1 MPEKTPAQKK
11 AQQKYMERF
20 AVARVRMD
28 KDRYERVQAHAAQR
42 DGGSVNAF
50 INRAI
55 DETMERDAKR
65 ERTPQA
71 GSSGQESDDS
81 TQRKE
86 SDDSS
91 IFAECMRNLERRKA
105 EDFAMLNADT
115 KCGVVKVV
123 KRTSQDESDFMR
135 AVELTRERDA
145 EMHRKWMEQLE
156 RALAEK
162 QNAAENERFLKFSDA
177 LLELDNTAERGE

>member
-55 DETMERDAKR
+55 DETMERD
-65 ERTPQA
+65 
-71 GSSGQESDDS
+71 D
-81 TQRKE
+81 
-86 SDDSS
+86 
-91 IFAECMRNLERRKA
+91 
-105 EDFAMLNADT
+105 
-115 KCGVVKVV
+115 
-123 KRTSQDESDFMR
+123 
-135 AVELTRERDA
+135 
-145 EMHRKWMEQLE
+145 
-156 RALAEK
+156 
-162 QNAAENERFLKFSDA
+162 
-177 LLELDNTAERGE
+177 RGGK